1 MISENITRDQSLS
14 TMIPK
19 GAKMSVSASSGPVP
33 VSNEQPGKK
42 SKARAKSGSKS
53 KPTKMLPTTRI
64 SVAKQLDILRAY
76 AAASGK
82 GTKPATTEEAGEIV
96 KMAATTVVMANAFL
110 CNAGLLKRSG
120 TGSYLPS
127 TEVIDFLGAWD
138 WDQKTASHKLGP
150 CLRRTW
156 FAEALLPRISYGAI
170 DEKDAV
176 TVLADAAKATP
187 DKEKELRMLIE
198 FLVAGGVVQ
207 GEGGQIRLAKS
218 TASIDPVP
226 TRPEEQ
232 KPLDT
237 DTSVRSGRVTTA
249 YAAQAPGGG
258 VDFNISVHVDMK
270 EFGDWRPDRI
280 TAFFRGIAEVLSAKA
295 DVEKG
300 GAGS

>member
-1 MISENITRDQSLS
+1 MSAQSGS
-14 TMIPK
+14 T
-19 GAKMSVSASSGPVP
+19 GPVP
-33 VSNEQPGKK
+33 VVTEQPSAKTTKK
-42 SKARAKSGSKS
+42 QKYRASPKSKS
-53 KPTKMLPTTRI
+53 KPIKMLPSTRI
-64 SVAKQLDILRAY
+64 SVSKQLDILRAY

-82 GTKPATTEEAGEIV
+82 GAKPATTEEAAEIV
-96 KMAATTVVMANAFL
+96 KMAPTTVIMANAFL
-110 CNAGLLKRSG
+110 CSVGLLKRSG

-127 TEVIDFLGAWD
+127 TEVVDFLGAWD
-138 WDQKTASHKLGP
+138 WDQKTASHKLAP

-176 TVLADAAKATP
+176 TVLAEAAKAAP
-187 DKEKELRMLIE
+187 DKEKELRALIE
-198 FLVAGGVVQ
+198 FLIAGGVVY
-207 GEGGQIRLAKS
+207 GEAGQVKPAKS
-218 TASIDPVP
+218 VAAVDAMPPRT
-226 TRPEEQ
+226 EEQ
-232 KPLDT
+232 
-237 DTSVRSGRVTTA
+237 RSPDVGSGIKSGHVNTA

-258 VDFNISVHVDMK
+258 VNFNISVHVDMT